1 MSIYDDSAADDVPV
15 WEPQSQPMIGFDDTI
30 GRRLR
35 VYSAREVSRW
45 IEQRFPGRYNTQQL
59 FYETTAK

>member
-1 MSIYDDSAADDVPV
+1 
-15 WEPQSQPMIGFDDTI
+15 MIGFDDTI

>member
-1 MSIYDDSAADDVPV
+1 MAPHRLATQLRRVPGA
-15 WEPQSQPMIGFDDTI
+15 PTSMIGFDDTT

-59 FYETTAK
+59 FYEATAK